1 MNRTTIC
8 SPYMEFSKLSSSSLF
23 NLATSGIMGYPL
35 SELPVTI
42 DQLEINGPTGYGYEP
57 LIERLAAKNKVAP
70 RCVVYI
76 NGGTSLANN
85 VAIAGTTENGDH
97 VLAESPGYELLDTTA
112 RFLGLEVGHFERRP
126 EDGFRLD
133 PREIG
138 RRITPR
144 TRLIII
150 TNLHNPSGVL
160 AGNDTLRQIGDIARN
175 SGARVLVDEVYL
187 DMAFEAGSP
196 SRADFAR
203 DGVLER
209 TPPSSFHLDPK
220 TFVVTNSLTKA
231 YGLSGLRC
239 GWILAEPELAE
250 RFWRI
255 NDLYAASPVHAAE
268 LISVIALDNLAKIAA
283 RAKGLL
289 EKNRALL
296 NRFFDSCADLE
307 VVRPEFGTVA
317 FPRLR
322 RGTAEK
328 LFTVLRDKYEATV
341 VPGKFF
347 GASQHFRIGVGGDT
361 EMTREALDRLAS
373 ALREVS

>member
-8 SPYMEFSKLSSSSLF
+8 SPYMEFAKLRSSSRF
-23 NLATSGIMGYPL
+23 NLATSGIMSYPL

-42 DQLEINGPTGYGYEP
+42 DRLEINGHDGYGYEP
-57 LIERLAAKNKVAP
+57 LIERLAAKNKVTP
-70 RCVVYI
+70 ECVVYV

-85 VAIAGTTENGDH
+85 VAIAGTTETGDH
-97 VLAESPGYELLDTTA
+97 VLAETPGYELLDTTA

-133 PREIG
+133 PREIE
-138 RRITPR
+138 RRLTPR

-160 AGNDTLRQIGDIARN
+160 AGEETLRQIGNIAR
-175 SGARVLVDEVYL
+175 SAGARVLVDEVYL
-187 DMAFEAGSP
+187 DMAS
-196 SRADFAR
+196 
-203 DGVLER
+203 ER
-209 TPPSSFHLDPK
+209 TPASSFHLDPK
-220 TFVVTNSLTKA
+220 TFVVTSSLTKA

-239 GWILAEPELAE
+239 GWILAEPALAE
-250 RFWRI
+250 RLWRI
-255 NDLYAASPVHAAE
+255 NDLYAATPVHAAE
-268 LISVIALDNLAKIAA
+268 LLSVIALDNLGKIAA

-296 NRFFDSCADLE
+296 NRFFDACADLE
-307 VVRPEFGTVA
+307 IVRAEFGTVG

-322 RGTAEK
+322 QGSVEK

-347 GASQHFRIGVGGDT
+347 GAPQHFRIGVGGDT
-361 EMTREALDRLAS
+361 EMTREGLNRLTS
-373 ALREVS
+373 ALREF

>member
-1 MNRTTIC
+1 
-8 SPYMEFSKLSSSSLF
+8 MEFAKLRSSSRF

-42 DQLEINGPTGYGYEP
+42 DQLQINGPDAYGYEP
-57 LIERLAAKNKVAP
+57 LIERLAAKSKVAP
-70 RCVVYI
+70 GCVVSI

-85 VAIAGTTENGDH
+85 VAIAGTTETGDH

-112 RFLGLEVGHFERRP
+112 RFFGLEVGHFERRP

-133 PREIG
+133 PREIE

-144 TRLIII
+144 TRLIIV

-160 AGNDTLRQIGDIARN
+160 AGNDTLRQIGDIAR
-175 SGARVLVDEVYL
+175 SAGARVLVDEVYL
-187 DMAFEAGSP
+187 DMAF
-196 SRADFAR
+196 
-203 DGVLER
+203 ER

-283 RAKGLL
+283 RAQGLL

-296 NRFFDSCADLE
+296 HRFFDSCAELE

-322 RGTAEK
+322 LGTVEN

-347 GASQHFRIGVGGDT
+347 GASQHMRIGVGGDT

-373 ALREVS
+373 ALRELETRN